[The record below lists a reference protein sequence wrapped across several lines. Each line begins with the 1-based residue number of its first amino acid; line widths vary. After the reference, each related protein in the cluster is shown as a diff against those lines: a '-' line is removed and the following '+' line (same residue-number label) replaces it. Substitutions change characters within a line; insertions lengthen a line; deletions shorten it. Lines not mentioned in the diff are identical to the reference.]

1 MEDKKIIIGV
11 GVVALLGVGYYM
23 MKKNKQTPLVN
34 MPNKPALPT
43 FDRDKASRE
52 FAKFAFPIVNKRE
65 EERFGQ
71 MPSPATIGN
80 AKQYSN
86 ASGVA
91 GFLSREQVL
100 ANTLN
105 DYRVTIADNRPRA
118 TELSLY
124 KSMFAYLNAITDD
137 SDAEFALN
145 VYKKIAELGEGNYK
159 PDLDTQIRRESIQKK
174 YPNARLS

>member
-34 MPNKPALPT
+34 IPNKPALPT

-65 EERFGQ
+65 EESFGK
-71 MPSPATIGN
+71 MPQPKSMIG
-80 AKQYSN
+80 YSN
-86 ASGVA
+86 ASGVVS
-91 GFLSREQVL
+91 GLSREQVL

-105 DYRVTIADNRPRA
+105 DYRVTIANNRPRT

-124 KSMFAYLNAITDD
+124 KEMLAFLNAITDD

-145 VYKKIAELGEGNYK
+145 VYKKIVELGDSNYK
-159 PDLDTQIRRESIQKK
+159 PDLDTQIRFESIQKK